1 MFTWGA
7 NMVRGVIGAPLGEFL
22 KRIFLKK
29 VLRKFVK
36 IFKNFI
42 ALFY

>member
-7 NMVRGVIGAPLGEFL
+7 NMLIGVIGAPLGEL
-22 KRIFLKK
+22 KKRIFLKK

-36 IFKNFI
+36 IF
-42 ALFY
+42 